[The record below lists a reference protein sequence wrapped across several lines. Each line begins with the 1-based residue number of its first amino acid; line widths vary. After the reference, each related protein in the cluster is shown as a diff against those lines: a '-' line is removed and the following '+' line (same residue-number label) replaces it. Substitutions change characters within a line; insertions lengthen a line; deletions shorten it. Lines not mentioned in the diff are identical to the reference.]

1 MESVALE
8 VLDAVDHDLG
18 HVGEGRG
25 LPVDAGGPGG
35 GGRLLVVD
43 EAVEA
48 GGEGHGVEGGGLGL
62 ADARAAEVEVVERV
76 AGAARVDR
84 GGYLLAEKMG

>member
-25 LPVDAGGPGG
+25 LPVDAGCPGG

-48 GGEGHGVEGGGLGL
+48 GGEGHGVESGGLGL

-84 GGYLLAEKMG
+84 GRYLLAEKMG